1 MKNLAFTGAYE
12 ILQSLRSLRM
22 TNWRIFAE
30 VLDAMNMNKEPERT
44 LMDEFLEDPEFARLM
59 AQGDLIMEV
68 TETLCELLDK
78 EEVSRKE
85 LADRLGKT
93 KGFVSQLLNGG
104 RNLTLRTVA
113 DILHVLGYKV
123 TLTPHKIEVEGRLGE
138 KPARGQEVKAAEEA
152 QKFISRT

>member
-1 MKNLAFTGAYE
+1 
-12 ILQSLRSLRM
+12 
-22 TNWRIFAE
+22 
-30 VLDAMNMNKEPERT
+30 MNTKRPEKT

-68 TETLCELLDK
+68 TETLCELLEK
-78 EEVSRKE
+78 EGVSRKE

-123 TLTPHKIEVEGRLGE
+123 SLTPHKIEQKGYYGTSAPQ
-138 KPARGQEVKAAEEA
+138 KKVKAAEEA
-152 QKFISRT
+152 QQFISRT